1 MVGNG
6 SAGLSSNLQA
16 SVSGA
21 VVRGQE
27 RRQKG
32 AWDVVRTFEPRQR
45 LGLFLSIGWKT
56 TGELGPVS
64 AKSLGLRVRHI

>member
-21 VVRGQE
+21 VGQGRE

-32 AWDVVRTFEPRQR
+32 TWDVVRTFEPRQR

-56 TGELGPVS
+56 TGEFGPVS